1 MNPNP
6 PENLNNDIDPAD
18 KLQEIQTFLTGQEF
32 QVYTGEDKEYE
43 YLDKGYY
50 CITLRNTKGNTLYID
65 LTDEFTLTYKGVWHC
80 HYDPDIRGYSEMLH
94 DLRGLLDNKLPV
106 LNIYSKDR
114 WECSAL
120 SDFELAT
127 VADIDK
133 QISTLPKEIVRR
145 IKQDG
150 AEIRLQFWDE
160 DKNKIIRSEP
170 DEK

>member
-6 PENLNNDIDPAD
+6 SENLNNDIDPAD
-18 KLQEIQTFLTGQEF
+18 KLQEIQTFLTEQEF

-94 DLRGLLDNKLPV
+94 DLRGLLDNKLLV
-106 LNIYSKDR
+106 LNIYSKGR

-120 SDFELAT
+120 LDFELAT

-133 QISTLPKEIVRR
+133 QISALPKEIVRR